1 MSWIEIT
8 TPTPVLNTPHF
19 NQVFGDAIPLSP
31 LGHPLQFE
39 FVALK
44 HMQFEVLDQIGTNI
58 LQISWPQYSA
68 SALYLDRRFCQDIA
82 HPRKCTQKILST
94 LPNPLIHRG
103 FSTKTIL
110 THMESRLGTAYVW
123 GGNWAQGIPEM
134 LLYYPPT
141 KPLSKQMQTL
151 WTLKGLDCSGLLFEA
166 THGAT
171 PRNTSHL
178 LKFGRSLIPNEP
190 LEPLDMIF
198 YPGHVLFVRD
208 QTTIIE
214 SKSPFG
220 VRICPLNER
229 LAEISREWGPHE
241 DGNSHFT
248 IRRFIKFAIA
258 T

>member
-1 MSWIEIT
+1 MLATQMSWIEIT
-8 TPTPVLNTPHF
+8 TPAPVLNTPHF
-19 NQVFGDAIPLSP
+19 NQVFGDSIPLSP

-44 HMQFEVLDQIGTNI
+44 HMQFKVLNKIWSNI
-58 LQISWPQYSA
+58 LQISWPQYSS

-82 HPRKCTQKILST
+82 R
-94 LPNPLIHRG
+94 PNPLIHRE

-110 THMESRLGTAYVW
+110 THMESRLGTPYVW

-141 KPLSKQMQTL
+141 KPLNKRMQTL
-151 WTLKGLDCSGLLFEA
+151 WTLEGLDCSGLLFEA

-178 LKFGRSLIPNEP
+178 LQFGRSLIPNEP

-208 QTTIIE
+208 QKTIIE

-229 LAEISREWGPHE
+229 LAEISQEWGCQGDE
-241 DGNSHFT
+241 SSRFT
-248 IRRFIKFAIA
+248 IRRFIYP